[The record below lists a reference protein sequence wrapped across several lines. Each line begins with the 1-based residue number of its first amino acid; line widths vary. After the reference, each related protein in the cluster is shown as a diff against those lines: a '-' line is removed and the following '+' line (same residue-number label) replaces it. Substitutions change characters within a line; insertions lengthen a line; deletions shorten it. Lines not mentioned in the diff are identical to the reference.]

1 MDDFKKLTEQL
12 LKIYINAE
20 SVDGLDIEKYF
31 DENISLI
38 GTGEHEVYRN
48 LHEFLDSFKFDVKR
62 RGKIK
67 IDIRNLCQ
75 KEEQLDDKH
84 VLVLGMVD
92 FVGLFE
98 DGSVCFKMN
107 TRFTI
112 IYKWTGDKWVVQHLH
127 QSVPDQEQMDGEEF
141 PLSLGKQ
148 VKENRQALLA
158 LGTAYYHVSSLNLK
172 TEKIELVKRSRAS
185 AMGIEED
192 SGDWYPQFEIIKEV
206 IAEPFVQKY
215 MYFFDIKTMAARLR
229 NKESMSDEFMKKDG
243 TWFLSMIVPQT
254 YDADGNV
261 ASVLFA
267 NRDVTDEKLRELRQ
281 EKELREAKLKAESA
295 NKAKSSFLFN
305 MSHDI
310 RTPMNAIIG
319 YANLATRHVN
329 DTEKLSRY
337 LEKIQVCGEELLS
350 LLNNVLNLARIE
362 NNKTEMEYTVSN
374 VRENFENCITMFQQ
388 QAESKN
394 QTLSMTEQILYPY
407 VYMDAPHVSEICL
420 NIISNAI
427 KYTNAGGSIS
437 CYIAQTSSEK
447 EDWCNLAITVTD
459 NGIGMSEEFRKHLF
473 EAFERESNTT
483 LSHVE
488 GSGIGMGITKKL
500 VELMD
505 GTIEVKSK
513 QGEGSTFTVTI
524 PCRKASEEDFLVKKN
539 NALHDKNYLSGVRV
553 LLVED
558 NEINR
563 EIATE
568 LLTGEGCIV
577 ETASDGV
584 SCIDMIEK
592 ADADYYKMVLMDIQM
607 PIMNGYDATL
617 TIREMKDSKKA
628 GIPIIA
634 MTANAFAEDANKALS
649 VGMNDHVA
657 KPIDMSILVPTMM
670 KYHDTRSGAT
680 FLTR

>member
-1 MDDFKKLTEQL
+1 
-12 LKIYINAE
+12 
-20 SVDGLDIEKYF
+20 
-31 DENISLI
+31 
-38 GTGEHEVYRN
+38 
-48 LHEFLDSFKFDVKR
+48 
-62 RGKIK
+62 
-67 IDIRNLCQ
+67 
-75 KEEQLDDKH
+75 
-84 VLVLGMVD
+84 
-92 FVGLFE
+92 
-98 DGSVCFKMN
+98 
-107 TRFTI
+107 
-112 IYKWTGDKWVVQHLH
+112 
-127 QSVPDQEQMDGEEF
+127 
-141 PLSLGKQ
+141 
-148 VKENRQALLA
+148 
-158 LGTAYYHVSSLNLK
+158 
-172 TEKIELVKRSRAS
+172 
-185 AMGIEED
+185 
-192 SGDWYPQFEIIKEV
+192 
-206 IAEPFVQKY
+206 
-215 MYFFDIKTMAARLR
+215 
-229 NKESMSDEFMKKDG
+229 
-243 TWFLSMIVPQT
+243 
-254 YDADGNV
+254 
-261 ASVLFA
+261 
-267 NRDVTDEKLRELRQ
+267 
-281 EKELREAKLKAESA
+281 
-295 NKAKSSFLFN
+295 
-305 MSHDI
+305 
-310 RTPMNAIIG
+310 MNAIIG

-437 CYIAQTSSEK
+437 CHIAQTSSEK

-539 NALHDKNYLSGVRV
+539 NALHDKNCLSGVRV

-577 ETASDGV
+577 ETASNGV

-617 TIREMKDSKKA
+617 TIREMKDPKKA